1 MKEVFDQVVATM
13 KFKNGSI
20 YIASCLYGEYEKLK
34 EIIYTKASDSLKS
47 YIAKGCE
54 ISANFI
60 CSATQVENYKK
71 MLAQFFAQEGVN
83 VLNGQR
89 RFETNSGRKAPDKS
103 KPVVVED
110 NIMRTKT
117 TYTSIKEASEGL
129 KRNYNT
135 VYKYLKENALLD
147 GRYLISYSEPVE
159 GSISEGYVYRGNNYE
174 KYL

>member
-20 YIASCLYGEYEKLK
+20 YIASCLYEEYEKLK
-34 EIIYTKASDSLKS
+34 EIICAKASDSLKS

-54 ISANFI
+54 ISANFV
-60 CSATQVENYKK
+60 CSATQVESYKK
-71 MLAQFFAQEGVN
+71 MLAQFFTQEGVN

-117 TYTSIKEASEGL
+117 SYSSIKEASEEL
-129 KRNYNT
+129 RKNYNT
-135 VYKYLKENALLD
+135 LYKYIGSQKLLD

-159 GSISEGYVYRGNNYE
+159 RPISEEEVYRENNYK